1 MLIKYALNKTLDRSN
16 ISSSERRL
24 TLMVHLI
31 KKRTS
36 GRIIIKVAVVGAKR
50 TTIIRDMKLNL
61 TAHLEEAEA
70 RIRIRIRTKKEVKEA
85 AEVVEEIIGEAT
97 VTIIKER
104 R

>member
-70 RIRIRIRTKKEVKEA
+70 RIRIRTKEGVKEA

>member
-61 TAHLEEAEA
+61 TAHLEEAEG
-70 RIRIRIRTKKEVKEA
+70 RIRIRTKEEVKEV

>member
-1 MLIKYALNKTLDRSN
+1 
-16 ISSSERRL
+16 
-24 TLMVHLI
+24 
-31 KKRTS
+31 
-36 GRIIIKVAVVGAKR
+36 
-50 TTIIRDMKLNL
+50 MKLNL

-70 RIRIRIRTKKEVKEA
+70 RIRTKTKEEVKEA